1 MTLKTDPSRAQ
12 APDALELETFLPYRL
27 NRAAAIASR
36 QFSAIYRNE
45 FGLTVPEWRTL
56 ATLGQFGVATATE
69 IGAHSAMHKT
79 KVSRAVAALQRRR
92 WLQRHTDEQ
101 DRRIEHL
108 ALSAAGIAAYR
119 RLAPKVLRFEAE
131 LMEGLSAEDREALVK
146 GMAVLERALGIHKKS
161 SLLSRRQT
169 AEGKGPTGL
178 QSRRTHAA

>member
-1 MTLKTDPSRAQ
+1 MTLKTDPSQAQ
-12 APDALELETFLPYRL
+12 APDALELEAFLPYRL

-92 WLQRHTDEQ
+92 WLRRHTDER

-108 ALSAAGIAAYR
+108 ALSSAGIAAYR

-131 LMEGLSAEDREALVK
+131 LMEGLSAEDRAALVK

-161 SLLSRRQT
+161 SLLSRRET
-169 AEGKGPTGL
+169 AEGKGATAL